1 MGKERN
7 VRVDAFLADTA
18 EVVNGKIYALGAGW
32 NTIFVR
38 QFPAQHRRL
47 AIAATVHVP
56 FNETNASHNLE
67 VTLVT
72 EDGESYPLGVRPDA
86 DGNAQP
92 VRAMGGEFTLGRPA
106 HLADGFEQV
115 ACFAFSFDGLRFDK
129 ARLLSWVVSIDG
141 EELARLPMR
150 VQNAQ

>member
-1 MGKERN
+1 

-47 AIAATVHVP
+47 AVAATVHVP
-56 FNETNASHNLE
+56 FNDTNLSHNLE
-67 VTLVT
+67 VKLVT
-72 EDGESYPLGVRPDA
+72 EDGETYPIGVRSDG
-86 DGNAQP
+86 DGNPQP
-92 VRAMGGEFTLGRPA
+92 IRAMGGDFTLGRPA

-115 ACFAFSFDGLRFDK
+115 AAFAFTFDGLRFDK
-129 ARLLSWVVSIDG
+129 ARLLAWVVSIDG

-150 VQNAQ
+150 VQASQQ

>member
-1 MGKERN
+1 M
-7 VRVDAFLADTA
+7 RVDAFLADTA

-56 FNETNASHNLE
+56 FNETNLSHNLE
-67 VTLVT
+67 VKLVT
-72 EDGESYPLGVRPDA
+72 EDGETYPIGVRPD
-86 DGNAQP
+86 DEGKPQP
-92 VRAMGGEFTLGRPA
+92 VRAMGGDFTLGRPA

-115 ACFAFSFDGLRFDK
+115 ACFAFTFDGLRFDK
-129 ARLLSWVVSIDG
+129 PRQLSWVVSIDG
-141 EELARLPMR
+141 EELVRLPMR
-150 VQNAQ
+150 VQVAQS